1 MQQRQNA
8 DGLAILPDHE
18 LTTTLSGMDYPD
30 DPEMEE
36 RDRQF
41 ANFFDSVII
50 PASEQREKLDPR
62 IRSVSARSP
71 RVKALS
77 R

>member
-1 MQQRQNA
+1 
-8 DGLAILPDHE
+8 
-18 LTTTLSGMDYPD
+18 MDYPD

-62 IRSVSARSP
+62 IR
-71 RVKALS
+71 
-77 R
+77 